1 MIAQLSG
8 KIANLGLNSVIL
20 DVNGV
25 GYLVQMTG
33 RTLARLGSI
42 GTQVTILTE
51 LLVREDA
58 LTLFGFAED
67 DERQAFKLL
76 QSVQGVGA
84 KAALS
89 ILTALSPSEL
99 LQAIMSADKAMVSRA
114 DGIGPKLALRIVNEL
129 ASKTGAMMTVAAP
142 NSLASAEVRDEAALD
157 SQIIQDALSALV
169 NLGYARAEVF
179 AAVQKAVIADPT
191 SDTSTIIGAAL
202 KQVGKS

>member
-8 KIANLGLNSVIL
+8 KIITIDSNAVIL

-33 RTLARLGSI
+33 QTLARLGPI
-42 GTQVTILTE
+42 GTQVIILTE
-51 LLVREDA
+51 MLVREDA
-58 LTLFGFAED
+58 LTLFGFTED
-67 DERQAFKLL
+67 DERRAFKLL

-114 DGIGPKLALRIVNEL
+114 EGIGPKLALRIVNEL

-142 NSLASAEVRDEAALD
+142 VSLGGEEAKDETALD

-179 AAVQKAVIADPT
+179 AAVQQAVIADPRA
-191 SDTSTIIGAAL
+191 DTSTIIGAAL
-202 KQVGKS
+202 KQLGKS

>member
-8 KIANLGLNSVIL
+8 RIAILDLNAVIL

-33 RTLARLGSI
+33 RTLARLGPI

-51 LLVREDA
+51 MLVREDA

-89 ILTALSPSEL
+89 ILTTLSPSEL

-142 NSLASAEVRDEAALD
+142 VSLVGAEAKDEAALD

-179 AAVQKAVIADPT
+179 AAVQQAIIANPT
-191 SDTSTIIGAAL
+191 ADTSTIIGTAL
-202 KQVGKS
+202 KQLGKS

>member
-8 KIANLGLNSVIL
+8 RIAILDLNAVIL

-33 RTLARLGSI
+33 RTLVRLGPI

-51 LLVREDA
+51 MLVREDA

-129 ASKTGAMMTVAAP
+129 ASKTGTMMTAAAP
-142 NSLASAEVRDEAALD
+142 ASLGGSEASNEVTPDG
-157 SQIIQDALSALV
+157 QIVQDALSALI

-179 AAVQKAVIADPT
+179 AAVKQAVVASPAA
-191 SDTSTIIGAAL
+191 DTSTIIGAAL
-202 KQVGKS
+202 KKLGKS